1 MRFVL
6 DASITITW
14 ALRVEG
20 HPIADLALERLGSG
34 SAIVPAIWWY
44 EVRNILVLNERRG
57 RIAPD
62 DSIRFLLD
70 LQNLSITIDL
80 QLGSPE
86 ILDLSRKYGLSVY
99 NAAYLALAH
108 REHVPLSTL
117 DGNLI
122 AAAGAAGVP
131 LLA

>member
-44 EVRNILVLNERRG
+44 EV
-57 RIAPD
+57 
-62 DSIRFLLD
+62 
-70 LQNLSITIDL
+70 
-80 QLGSPE
+80 
-86 ILDLSRKYGLSVY
+86 
-99 NAAYLALAH
+99 
-108 REHVPLSTL
+108 
-117 DGNLI
+117 
-122 AAAGAAGVP
+122 
-131 LLA
+131 